1 MRAAICQIL
10 REKGGK
16 TGLVM
21 VLLVVAMAIFGPA
34 IAMDPNKIDIPAQF
48 SGPSAAHWLGTDNL
62 GRDLFARICIG
73 LRTALVTALLVVLIA
88 LVAGLILGVLAGYF
102 GGLVDGAMVI
112 LFDIISAFPIYI
124 VIFAI
129 VALYGTGIDKLIL
142 VMALIFIPQFGR
154 MARTQ
159 TQSLRGRSFIEAE
172 RLLGISTP
180 RLLWRHFIPNIIG
193 PMVVVAGMSVPA
205 AITVEAA
212 ISFLGLGVQPPT
224 ATLGTLIRDGYV
236 YLDESWW
243 PTIAAALVLT
253 LITLGSTLLAEAA
266 RDAIDP
272 KLRGRT

>member
-1 MRAAICQIL
+1 MRAAISQIL
-10 REKGGK
+10 RENGGK
-16 TGLVM
+16 AGLVM

-48 SGPSAAHWLGTDNL
+48 SGPSAEHWLGTDNL

-88 LVAGLILGVLAGYF
+88 FFAGLILGVLAGYF
-102 GGLVDGAMVI
+102 GGPVDSAMVI
-112 LFDIISAFPIYI
+112 LFDIISAFPVYI

-129 VALYGTGIDKLIL
+129 VALYGTGIDRLIF

-272 KLRGRT
+272 KLRGRA

>member
-1 MRAAICQIL
+1 MRTILRQIP
-10 REKGGK
+10 REKGG
-16 TGLVM
+16 TVGLVM
-21 VLLVVAMAIFGPA
+21 VLLVLLIAIFGPA
-34 IAMDPNKIDIPAQF
+34 IAQDPNQINVSAQF
-48 SGPSAAHWLGTDNL
+48 SGPSAAHWIGTDNL

-73 LRTALVTALLVVLIA
+73 LRTALITALVVVLIA
-88 LVAGLILGVLAGYF
+88 LIVGLILGLLAGYF
-102 GGLVDGAMVI
+102 GGPVDSAMII
-112 LFDIISAFPIYI
+112 LFDILSAFPIYI
-124 VIFAI
+124 LIFAI
-129 VALYGTGIDKLIL
+129 VALYGTGIEKLIF

-159 TQSLRGRSFIEAE
+159 TQFLRGQSFIEAE

-205 AITVEAA
+205 AISVEAA

-243 PTIAAALVLT
+243 PTISAALVLT
-253 LITLGSTLLAEAA
+253 LITLGSTLLAEAG

-272 KLRGRT
+272 KLRGRI

>member
-1 MRAAICQIL
+1 MSHIL

-16 TGLVM
+16 AGLVM
-21 VLLVVAMAIFGPA
+21 VLLVVVMAIFGPA

-48 SGPSAAHWLGTDNL
+48 AGPSAAHWLGTDNL

-73 LRTALVTALLVVLIA
+73 LRTALITALLVVLIA
-88 LVAGLILGVLAGYF
+88 MVAGLILGVLAGYF

-129 VALYGTGIDKLIL
+129 VALYGTGIDKLIF
-142 VMALIFIPQFGR
+142 VMALIFMPQFGR

>member
-1 MRAAICQIL
+1 MRATIGQIM

-112 LFDIISAFPIYI
+112 LFDIVSAFPIYI
-124 VIFAI
+124 LIFAI

-172 RLLGISTP
+172 RLLGISAP
-180 RLLWRHFIPNIIG
+180 RLLWRHFIPNIFG

-212 ISFLGLGVQPPT
+212 ISFLGLGAQPPT

-243 PTIAAALVLT
+243 PTIAATLVLT

-272 KLRGRT
+272 KLRGQT

>member
-1 MRAAICQIL
+1 MSHIL

-16 TGLVM
+16 AGLVM

-48 SGPSAAHWLGTDNL
+48 AGPSAAHWLGTDNL

-73 LRTALVTALLVVLIA
+73 LRTALITALLVVLIA
-88 LVAGLILGVLAGYF
+88 MVAGLILGVLAGYF

-129 VALYGTGIDKLIL
+129 VALYGTGIDKLIF
-142 VMALIFIPQFGR
+142 VMALIFMPQFGR

>member
-1 MRAAICQIL
+1 MIIAPS
-10 REKGGK
+10 
-16 TGLVM
+16 
-21 VLLVVAMAIFGPA
+21 LLSADFG
-34 IAMDPNKIDIPAQF
+34 
-48 SGPSAAHWLGTDNL
+48 
-62 GRDLFARICIG
+62 R
-73 LRTALVTALLVVLIA
+73 
-88 LVAGLILGVLAGYF
+88 
-102 GGLVDGAMVI
+102 LVDGAMVI

-129 VALYGTGIDKLIL
+129 VALYGTGIDKLIF

-272 KLRGRT
+272 KLRGQT

>member
-1 MRAAICQIL
+1 MRAAISQIL

-16 TGLVM
+16 AGLVM
-21 VLLVVAMAIFGPA
+21 VVLVVVIAILGPVL
-34 IAMDPNKIDIPAQF
+34 AMDPNKIDIPAQF
-48 SGPSAAHWLGTDNL
+48 AGPSAAHWLGTDNL

-73 LRTALVTALLVVLIA
+73 LRTALITALLVVLIA
-88 LVAGLILGVLAGYF
+88 MVAGLILGVLSGYF

-129 VALYGTGIDKLIL
+129 VALYGTGIDRLIF

-253 LITLGSTLLAEAA
+253 VITLGSTLLAEAA
-266 RDAIDP
+266 RDVLDP

>member
-1 MRAAICQIL
+1 MSQIL

-16 TGLVM
+16 AGLVM
-21 VLLVVAMAIFGPA
+21 VLLVVVMAVFGPA

-48 SGPSAAHWLGTDNL
+48 AGPSAAHWRGTDNL

-73 LRTALVTALLVVLIA
+73 LRTALITALLVVLIA
-88 LVAGLILGVLAGYF
+88 MVAGLILGVFAGYF
-102 GGLVDGAMVI
+102 GRLVDGAMVI

-129 VALYGTGIDKLIL
+129 VALYGTGIDKLIF

-212 ISFLGLGVQPPT
+212 IPDSNPT
-224 ATLGTLIRDGYV
+224 G
-236 YLDESWW
+236 
-243 PTIAAALVLT
+243 
-253 LITLGSTLLAEAA
+253 ITSSYTVGADIQVEWVEVVFDACRQVCVRLETHISAENSHILLFSNSKFIEYC
-266 RDAIDP
+266 
-272 KLRGRT
+272 

>member
-1 MRAAICQIL
+1 MRAALRQIL
-10 REKGGK
+10 REKGGMA
-16 TGLVM
+16 GLVM
-21 VLLVVAMAIFGPA
+21 VLIVVAMAVLGPA

-48 SGPSAAHWLGTDNL
+48 SGPGATHWLGTDNL

-73 LRTALVTALLVVLIA
+73 LRTALITALLVVLIA
-88 LVAGLILGVLAGYF
+88 LVAGLILGVLGGYF

-129 VALYGTGIDKLIL
+129 VALYGTGIDKLIF

-193 PMVVVAGMSVPA
+193 PMVVVAGMAIPA